1 MAESSESGGVSYPSQ
16 QLTHGEAQEKERLE
30 AQKRQHDDDEEGDE
44 KQEEEDDQQLQ
55 EQQQQKE
62 QQQVAVGPPPQDA
75 GAFGPP
81 LSTITEMDDTSL
93 VSPMSLASHMQ
104 QDQLHHPAMR
114 TQHHHYQQAQGQEQ
128 RQPRSHPLE
137 QLQRLGG
144 DTGPLIPMAH
154 GMNEKEYDDA
164 VEETTRQHKGL
175 IPMQPLMWNDHD
187 ASHGVRLGRYSAAR
201 ATLPEEVLERVESGI
216 NRGNAH
222 LGPSV
227 RGGGVYDGG
236 RGGHY
241 GHQSCAVYSWGWV
254 CCKKNTCG

>member
-16 QLTHGEAQEKERLE
+16 QLAHDEAQEKERLE
-30 AQKRQHDDDEEGDE
+30 AQERQHDDDEEDDE
-44 KQEEEDDQQLQ
+44 KKQEEDDDD
-55 EQQQQKE
+55 EQQQQQQRE
-62 QQQVAVGPPPQDA
+62 QQQVSVGPPPQDA

-114 TQHHHYQQAQGQEQ
+114 TQHHHYQQAQGQAPT
-128 RQPRSHPLE
+128 QPRSQPLVE

-144 DTGPLIPMAH
+144 DMGPLIPMAH

-175 IPMQPLMWNDHD
+175 TPMQPLMWNDHD
-187 ASHGVRLGRYSAAR
+187 ASHGVRLGRHSAAG

-216 NRGNAH
+216 NRGNASQ
-222 LGPSV
+222 LGASVV
-227 RGGGVYDGG
+227 RGGGGPN
-236 RGGHY
+236 
-241 GHQSCAVYSWGWV
+241 Q
-254 CCKKNTCG
+254 